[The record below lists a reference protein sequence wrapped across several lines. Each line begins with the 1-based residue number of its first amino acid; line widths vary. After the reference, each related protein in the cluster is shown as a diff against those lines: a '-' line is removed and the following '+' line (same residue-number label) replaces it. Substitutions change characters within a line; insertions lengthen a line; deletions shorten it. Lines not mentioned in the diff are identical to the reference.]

1 MTLRRTLAHVLRH
14 AVCELRRMVKIS
26 AGACGKESVSMK
38 KIAPLLIAPEC
49 SAPGCHRNGDQ
60 ALMIKCRGCDLWFCE
75 EHIEPLGNDAPDAP
89 DGAAEGIV
97 SERLAS
103 VPTVKRID
111 TGLHGL
117 TYYLGECQACRE
129 RREQSAGRRS
139 VDSSWLR

>member
-1 MTLRRTLAHVLRH
+1 
-14 AVCELRRMVKIS
+14 
-26 AGACGKESVSMK
+26 MK

-89 DGAAEGIV
+89 DGAAEGVV